1 MIISSVLVILNKGHQ
16 KLCIILLVAHLN
28 SGAFIRKCVVNYNL
42 TALVCKV
49 ITLIVGIKIS
59 WIIEIIF

>member
-1 MIISSVLVILNKGHQ
+1 MHNT
-16 KLCIILLVAHLN
+16 LVAHL
-28 SGAFIRKCVVNYNL
+28 SSDAFIRKCVVNYNL